1 MRFLTQDQI
10 DNFWRDGVL
19 VVEDAVCAKDLAD
32 LRSVFGIWVEESRA
46 HESDFGVTFQIDPRV
61 PHLPFDT
68 GPNDFF

>member
-46 HESDFGVTFQIDPRV
+46 HESDFGLTF
-61 PHLPFDT
+61 
-68 GPNDFF
+68 